1 MLDSKVK
8 FFKALGDETRLTIL
22 SYLLEHSYCA
32 CDFSSLTNKDQ
43 TTVSKH
49 LKVLVEAGILK
60 YERKGRNIIYSIK
73 NEEIGRLLESL
84 GIRDIKPCCNGQQ
97 VSRFCS
103 TDNTENLITNII
115 DGKTNYLAEN
125 KITDKPTENKSQDKK
140 PTENKSQNKSQDKK
154 PIENK
159 SQDKKGISEK

>member
-32 CDFSSLTNKDQ
+32 CDFSSLTKKDQ

-103 TDNTENLITNII
+103 TDKTENRITNII
-115 DGKTNYLAEN
+115 NVRTNYLAEN
-125 KITDKPTENKSQDKK
+125 KTTDKPTENKSQDKK
-140 PTENKSQNKSQDKK
+140 PIENKSQDKK

>member
-1 MLDSKVK
+1 MGICAYAHIIMLDSKVK

-32 CDFSSLTNKDQ
+32 CDFSSLTKKDQ

-60 YERKGRNIIYSIK
+60 CDRQGRNIIYSIK
-73 NEEIGRLLESL
+73 NDEIECLLSSL

-97 VSRFCS
+97 VSRVCY
-103 TDNTENLITNII
+103 TEKTENRIHNII
-115 DGKTNYLAEN
+115 NEKTNDRADN
-125 KITDKPTENKSQDKK
+125 
-140 PTENKSQNKSQDKK
+140 
-154 PIENK
+154 
-159 SQDKKGISEK
+159 

>member
-32 CDFSSLTNKDQ
+32 CDFSSLTKKDQ

-60 YERKGRNIIYSIK
+60 YEKQGRNIIYSIK
-73 NEEIGRLLESL
+73 NGEIEVLLLSL
-84 GIRDIKPCCNGQQ
+84 GIRDVKPCCDGQQ
-97 VSRFCS
+97 VSEVCPICKIENRVNNTINES
-103 TDNTENLITNII
+103 TDSRV
-115 DGKTNYLAEN
+115 EN
-125 KITDKPTENKSQDKK
+125 KAKDN
-140 PTENKSQNKSQDKK
+140 
-154 PIENK
+154 
-159 SQDKKGISEK
+159 